1 MITLTADESRVL
13 GVLIEKAQT
22 TPDQYPLSLNAIV
35 NGSNQKNNRFPLL
48 EMTEANAFEAAEG
61 LRAKGL
67 AARVDQVGGR
77 VHKYR
82 HTATETLHARTAEL
96 VILAELL
103 MRGPQTLGELRGRAS
118 RMHPLESI
126 DRVKEMIRALSDRP
140 EPYVKEIPPS
150 PGSRAERYVQLL
162 CPGLHA
168 TDAGTNA
175 GGDAKP
181 SSAAASA
188 PAANGLVVRVAQL
201 EAEVSS
207 LRELLSKLA
216 VAVGEEAIARE
227 LKDEAT
233 ESADMAD
240 VKTV

>member
-35 NGSNQKNNRFPLL
+35 NGSNQKNNRCPVL
-48 EMTEANAFEAAEG
+48 EMTEEVAFEAAEG
-61 LRAKGL
+61 LRKKGL

-82 HTATETLHARTAEL
+82 HTATEGLRARTAEL

-140 EPYVKEIPPS
+140 EPYVKEVPPA

-162 CPGLHA
+162 CPGLHEIEMSE
-168 TDAGTNA
+168 TV
-175 GGDAKP
+175 
-181 SSAAASA
+181 AAVSA
-188 PAANGLVVRVAQL
+188 PAA
-201 EAEVSS
+201 SS
-207 LRELLSKLA
+207 LAARVTELEGEVRALREMLSKLA
-216 VAVGEEAIARE
+216 TAVGEQGIAGE
-227 LKDEAT
+227 LAKAGT
-233 ESADMAD
+233 GQ
-240 VKTV
+240 